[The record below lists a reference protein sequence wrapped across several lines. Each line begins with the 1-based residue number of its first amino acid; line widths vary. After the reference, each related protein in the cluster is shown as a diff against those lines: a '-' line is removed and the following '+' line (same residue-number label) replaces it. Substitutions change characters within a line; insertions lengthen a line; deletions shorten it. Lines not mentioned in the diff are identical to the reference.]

1 LSSWLDRVRR
11 LQAVAQNG
19 LQYANNP
26 FDRERFEEV
35 RTIAAELGASG
46 GTPVEELAAAFASE
60 AGHATPKLDV
70 RAAAFRDGRILLV
83 RGLDDGRWTVP
94 GGWAEVGE
102 SPHVAAEKELR
113 EESGHGGR
121 AVRLI
126 GVYDRDARARTRHP
140 FHAWKVWFLCEL
152 DPGEPAPPQA
162 SEVTDVGFFAEDAL
176 PELSERTPARQLA
189 AAFAHLRDPLR
200 AAEFD

>member
-1 LSSWLDRVRR
+1 MWLEWVRR

-35 RTIAAELGASG
+35 RAIAAELAASG
-46 GTPVEELAAAFASE
+46 GAPVEELAAAFAAES
-60 AGHATPKLDV
+60 GHATPKLDV
-70 RAAAFRDGRILLV
+70 RAAAFRDARILLV
-83 RGLDDGRWTVP
+83 RGVDDGRWTVP

-102 SPHVAAEKELR
+102 SPRVAAEKELR
-113 EESGHGGR
+113 EESGHTGR

-126 GVYDRDARARTRHP
+126 GIYDRDARARTRHP

-152 DPGEPAPPQA
+152 EPCEPAPPQA
-162 SEVTDVGFFAEDAL
+162 SEVTDVGFFAEGDL
-176 PELSERTPARQLA
+176 PELSERTPQSQLA
-189 AAFAHLRDPLR
+189 AAFAHLRDPTR
-200 AAEFD
+200 PPDFD